1 MDRVFLAFERYV
13 NFSIVAL
20 GNAACNWGRVSS
32 MFEFS
37 VEKIEIDFLRENKYL
52 RFFEQNYEQIL
63 QKLDKFLENKIL

>member
-32 MFEFS
+32 IFES
-37 VEKIEIDFLRENKYL
+37 PVEKVDKDFLRENKYL
-52 RFFEQNYEQIL
+52 RFFEQNYEQTL
-63 QKLDKFLENKIL
+63 QKLDTFLENKIL

>member
-1 MDRVFLAFERYV
+1 
-13 NFSIVAL
+13 
-20 GNAACNWGRVSS
+20 

>member
-32 MFEFS
+32 IFEFS
-37 VEKIEIDFLRENKYL
+37 VEKVEMDLLTLIGMS
-52 RFFEQNYEQIL
+52 
-63 QKLDKFLENKIL
+63 LENKKNAHL